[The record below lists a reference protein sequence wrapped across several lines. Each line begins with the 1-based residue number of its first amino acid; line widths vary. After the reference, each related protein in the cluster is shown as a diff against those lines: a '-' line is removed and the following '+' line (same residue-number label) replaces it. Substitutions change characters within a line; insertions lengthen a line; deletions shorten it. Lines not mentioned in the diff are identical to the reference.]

1 MPTELHKVQENFLL
15 SLVCRTESQLSFRVN
30 WVQHSRDN
38 ATVAAEPRVVFIIRI
53 HIERDD
59 AMDSLIYLVSG
70 SEEINKLVVR
80 SLSLS

>member
-38 ATVAAEPRVVFIIRI
+38 ATVATEPRVVFIIRI

-59 AMDSLIYLVSG
+59 VAMDSLIYLVSG
-70 SEEINKLVVR
+70 SEEIK
-80 SLSLS
+80 

>member
-38 ATVAAEPRVVFIIRI
+38 STVAAEPRVVFIIRI
-53 HIERDD
+53 HIEKDQV
-59 AMDSLIYLVSG
+59 AMVYLVSRNK
-70 SEEINKLVVR
+70 EIVPEVT
-80 SLSLS
+80 SLSLLVE